1 MTENTSATVTIDDEA
16 GGFAG
21 TTGYLV
27 VMGCVERNAD
37 LTPRVYTG
45 VKALLT
51 KHGYCPSASYIAS
64 HIGETR
70 KPVVFVAM
78 PTVTAGAVGRQNS
91 SGVTGT
97 SAISVAPGSA
107 GVLEETEGK
116 ITVTK
121 GGTIGT
127 DQIAFELSLNG
138 GRSNVPVRLGTAS
151 SYTIPYVGA
160 VVSFGAG
167 TLVAGDVFTW
177 VTTAPRWDSAG
188 VTAARA
194 ALAAQQKQARTFLLV
209 GDITTSDQAEDI
221 VDEMNAYETANK
233 RFVLARVQLRD
244 RLPQAA
250 ISKAKRT
257 MTGAPTLTFAE
268 VGASGDTITRSAGSW
283 IADGFAVGDIITVS
297 GSTSNNV
304 TGPIASLSA
313 TVITLGTTDLAA
325 EGPVGGCSVVAY
337 EGFTFAEVG
346 ASGDTITRSRGSWF
360 DDGFRVGDVVTITG
374 TASNNVTGA
383 IASLTAT
390 VLTFGTTDLV
400 DETIGANLATITAG
414 EDMATWISNLDAE
427 FATVDDEPRV
437 DLGAGR
443 GWKKCPITGWRF
455 RRPAQWAASLREYVH
470 DVHIPCWRKED
481 GPLDGWDL
489 TDLDGNIVEYDE
501 TTVGGALAARFTC
514 FRTWEN
520 GPLGAFIALSL
531 TRASE
536 GSLLSRTHNMQVA
549 NVMCT
554 TVQSSTELMIG
565 KVLVLNKDGT
575 ATEAAISQLEDA
587 VNGDLA
593 IALLQDKGEG
603 PRASSVRWSAS
614 RTDVLNVPGAEIT
627 GSGAINL
634 NGTVEK
640 VSTRVRVQ
648 TAGA

>member
-1 MTENTSATVTIDDEA
+1 MAENTSATVTIDDEA

-21 TTGYLV
+21 NAGYIV

-45 VKALLT
+45 VKALLSR
-51 KHGYCPSASYIAS
+51 HGYAPAASYVAS

-70 KPVVFVAM
+70 KPVIFVAM
-78 PTVTAGAVGRQNS
+78 PTVTPGAVGRQNS

-97 SAISVAPGSA
+97 SAITVAA
-107 GVLEETEGK
+107 GGAGILEETDGK

-127 DQIAFELSLNG
+127 DQISFELSLNG
-138 GRSNVPVRLGTAS
+138 GRSAVNVRLGTAS

-177 VTTAPRWDSAG
+177 VTTAPAWDSAG
-188 VTAARA
+188 VTAART
-194 ALAAQQKQARTFLLV
+194 ALAAQQKLARTFLLI
-209 GDITTSDQAEDI
+209 GDIATSDRAEDI
-221 VDEMNAYETANK
+221 VDEMNLYETANK
-233 RFVLARVQLRD
+233 RFTLARVQLRD

-250 ISKAKRT
+250 LSKNKTT

-283 IADGFAVGDIITVS
+283 IADGFAVGDIITVA
-297 GSTSNNV
+297 GSASNNI
-304 TGPIASLSA
+304 TGPIASLTA
-313 TVITLGTTDLAA
+313 TVITLGTTDLVD
-325 EGPVGGCSVVAY
+325 EGPVGGCSVVGY
-337 EGFTFAEVG
+337 EGLTFAEVG
-346 ASGDTITRSRGSWF
+346 ASGDTITRSRGSWLA
-360 DDGFRVGDVVTITG
+360 DGFRVGDTVTVAG
-374 TASNNVTGA
+374 TAGNNVSGA

-390 VLTFGTTDLV
+390 VLTFGTTDLAA
-400 DETIGANLATITAG
+400 ETIGVNSVTITAG
-414 EDMATWISNLDAE
+414 EDMAEWISNLDAA
-427 FATVDDEPRV
+427 FAVVDDERRI

-455 RRPAQWAASLREYVH
+455 RRPVQWAASLREYSH

-489 TDLDGNIVEYDE
+489 TDLDGMITEYDE

-514 FRTWEN
+514 FKTWEN

-536 GSLLSRTHNMQVA
+536 ASLLSRTHNMQVA
-549 NVMCT
+549 NVTCT
-554 TVQSSTELMIG
+554 TVQSSTELVVG

-575 ATEAAISQLEDA
+575 ATEGAISQIEEA

-603 PRASSVRWSAS
+603 PRASSVRWSAN
-614 RTDVLNVPGAEIT
+614 RGDILNVPAAEIT
-627 GSGAINL
+627 GSVALNL

-640 VSTRVRVQ
+640 VTTRVRVQ